1 MMCSMR
7 LALFCVVC
15 QVAAFAADTPKVMTV
30 VLDFRG
36 PHSRPSVEAMKR
48 EVETVLRDT
57 GLSFAWP
64 TAADAARDSYA
75 NLVVARFNGRCQLE
89 PVPYL
94 YDERGPLA
102 FTYSTDGVV
111 QPFTE
116 VACDR
121 VAASL
126 RPAMAGGDF
135 SRADQLFGRALGR
148 VLAHELVHMLAGDK
162 VHGHTGVAQPALS
175 GARLLEPELR
185 LSPADVE
192 RLKR

>member
-1 MMCSMR
+1 MR
-7 LALFCVVC
+7 LALFCAVC
-15 QVAAFAADTPKVMTV
+15 QVAALAADAPKVMTV

-36 PHSRPSVEAMKR
+36 PHTGTSIEAMKR

-57 GLSFAWP
+57 GIAFAWP
-64 TAADAARDSYA
+64 SRSEAALDSYS
-75 NLVVARFNGRCQLE
+75 NLVVARFNGKCILE

-102 FTYSTDGVV
+102 FTRSTDGVV

-126 RPAMAGGDF
+126 RPAMAGGDYA
-135 SRADQLFGRALGR
+135 RADQLFGRALGR

-162 VHGHTGVAQPALS
+162 AHGRTGVTQPS
-175 GARLLEPELR
+175 FSPARLREPGMR
-185 LSPADVE
+185 LSPDDVQ
-192 RLKR
+192 RVKR